1 MLMPYHVQPT
11 LYMLVP
17 AKMKRMNVHRILV
30 ETILKHDLMR
40 MMLVWLLWEIN
51 LCDFSRGERTD
62 FEAAAEPEC
71 NSAETNFYSNNG
83 DDTLGYSK
91 VDHKR
96 SSMDGWN
103 LTSQKLIDSF
113 PLDPIRQNY
122 VRQVRECIFSAVQ
135 PTPFKSAV
143 TLVAVSKEVV
153 EDLLDLD
160 VSITETQE
168 FIQFVSGARVLPGMI
183 SLAHRYGG
191 HQFGVWSGQLGDGRA
206 HLLGVYVN
214 RRGTR
219 WELQLKGSGK
229 TPYSRDGDGR
239 AVLRSSV
246 REFLCSEALNYL
258 GVPTSRAASLV
269 LSNDDVKRDQFYNGN
284 VKNEKGAIVLRVAKS
299 WFRFGSLEI
308 LAYSGEIELLRKLV
322 DFVIE
327 QYFPL
332 INATSSNKYLEFFS
346 QVVTDTSYL
355 IAHWMSVGFAHGVCN
370 TDNFSILSITIDYG
384 PFGFMD
390 YYDPNFVPN
399 TSDDEGRYK
408 IGNQANIGRYNLDKL
423 QKALNP
429 LLDPMQQLLTEQI
442 LKGYPDL
449 YQTKFLELFKAKLGL
464 SGLDNNDGYL
474 VAYLLKLMEDTQADF
489 TMTFRQLS
497 EITKQHLKVNNI
509 SEEYWA
515 LQDLA
520 KHEKFLDWINLY
532 LLRLKRNAADS
543 DEARIIRMQSVNP
556 RYILRNWMAE
566 SAIKKSE
573 RNDFSEVHLLQKI
586 LRHPFTKQTEAEGA
600 GYSSRPPPWAKD
612 LRVSCS
618 S

>member
-1 MLMPYHVQPT
+1 MR
-11 LYMLVP
+11 
-17 AKMKRMNVHRILV
+17 RMNLQRTLAG
-30 ETILKHDLMR
+30 TMLKHDLMKI
-40 MMLVWLLWEIN
+40 LVLLLSVSTIGI
-51 LCDFSRGERTD
+51 FSRGGRTD
-62 FEAAAEPEC
+62 FEAAAVSEC
-71 NSAETNFYSNNG
+71 ISVDSHFYSLKG
-83 DDTLGYSK
+83 HDTSGYNK

-103 LTSQKLIDSF
+103 LTSQKLLDSF

-122 VRQVRECIFSAVQ
+122 VRQVRKCIFSAVE
-135 PTPFKSAV
+135 PTPFKSVV

-153 EDLLDLD
+153 EDILDLD
-160 VSITETQE
+160 ASITVTKE
-168 FIQFVSGARVLPGMI
+168 FIQFVSGARVLPGSI
-183 SLAHRYGG
+183 PLAHRYGG
-191 HQFGVWSGQLGDGRA
+191 HQFGVWAGQLGDGRA
-206 HLLGVYVN
+206 HFLGAYVN
-214 RRGTR
+214 RYGTR

-239 AVLRSSV
+239 AVLRSSL

-258 GVPTSRAASLV
+258 GIPTSRAASIV

-308 LAYSGEIELLRKLV
+308 LAYSGEIELLRKLA
-322 DFVIE
+322 DFIIE
-327 QYFPL
+327 QHFPL
-332 INATSSNKYLEFFS
+332 INVTSSDKYLEFFS

-390 YYDPNFVPN
+390 DYDPNFVPN

-408 IGNQANIGRYNLDKL
+408 IGNQANVGRYNLDKL
-423 QKALNP
+423 RKALNP
-429 LLDPMQQLLTEQI
+429 LLDPTQQQLAEQI
-442 LKGYPDL
+442 LKGYPDR
-449 YQTKFLELFKAKLGL
+449 YQTKFVELFKAKLGL
-464 SGLDNNDGYL
+464 SGFDYNDNYL
-474 VAYLLKLMEDTQADF
+474 IAFLLKLMEDTRADF
-489 TMTFRQLS
+489 TMTFCQLS
-497 EITKQHLKVNNI
+497 EITKKHLEVNNI
-509 SEEYWA
+509 SQEYWA

-532 LLRLKRNAADS
+532 LLRLKRNAVDS
-543 DEARIIRMQSVNP
+543 DEARRIRMQVVNP

-600 GYSSRPPPWAKD
+600 GYSSHPPPWAKHI
-612 LRVSCS
+612 RVSCS

>member
-1 MLMPYHVQPT
+1 MR
-11 LYMLVP
+11 
-17 AKMKRMNVHRILV
+17 RMNLQRTLAG
-30 ETILKHDLMR
+30 TMLKHGLMKI
-40 MMLVWLLWEIN
+40 LVWLLSVSTIGI
-51 LCDFSRGERTD
+51 FSQGGTD
-62 FEAAAEPEC
+62 FEAAAVSEC
-71 NSAETNFYSNNG
+71 SSVDSNFYSIKG
-83 DDTLGYSK
+83 DDTLGYNK
-91 VDHKR
+91 VNHKR

-103 LTSQKLIDSF
+103 LTSQKLLDSF

-135 PTPFKSAV
+135 PTPFKSLV

-153 EDLLDLD
+153 EDILDLD
-160 VSITETQE
+160 ASITVTKE
-168 FIQFVSGARVLPGMI
+168 FIQFVSGARVLPGSI
-183 SLAHRYGG
+183 PLAHRYGG
-191 HQFGVWSGQLGDGRA
+191 HQFGVWAGQLGDGRA
-206 HLLGVYVN
+206 HFLGAYVN
-214 RRGTR
+214 RHGTR

-229 TPYSRDGDGR
+229 TPYSRNGDGR
-239 AVLRSSV
+239 AVLRSSL

-258 GVPTSRAASLV
+258 GIPTSRAASIV

-322 DFVIE
+322 DFIIE
-327 QYFPL
+327 QHFPL
-332 INATSSNKYLEFFS
+332 INVTSSDKYLEFFS
-346 QVVTDTSYL
+346 QVVTDTAHL
-355 IAHWMSVGFAHGVCN
+355 ITHWMSVGFAHGVCN

-390 YYDPNFVPN
+390 DYDPNFVPN

-423 QKALNP
+423 RKALNP
-429 LLDPMQQLLTEQI
+429 LLDPMQQQLAEQI
-442 LKGYPDL
+442 LKGYPDR
-449 YQTKFLELFKAKLGL
+449 YQTKFVEIFKAKLGL
-464 SGLDNNDGYL
+464 PGFDYNDNYL
-474 VAYLLKLMEDTQADF
+474 IASLLKLMEDTRADF

-497 EITKQHLKVNNI
+497 EITKKHLEVNNI
-509 SEEYWA
+509 SQEYWA

-532 LLRLKRNAADS
+532 LLRLKRNTVDS
-543 DEARIIRMQSVNP
+543 DEARRIRMQTVNP

-573 RNDFSEVHLLQKI
+573 RNDFSEVHQLQKI
-586 LRHPFTKQTEAEGA
+586 LRHPFTKQTEAERA

-612 LRVSCS
+612 VRVSCS

>member
-1 MLMPYHVQPT
+1 
-11 LYMLVP
+11 MLVLNNGYVSLIFTRKKKP
-17 AKMKRMNVHRILV
+17 HRCVWNYFTRLPHLVQTRTVHGVCWIFAKMRLV
-30 ETILKHDLMR
+30 AVQRTLTGTILKLDIMR
-40 MMLVWLLWEIN
+40 IMLLWLIWESTFGI
-51 LCDFSRGERTD
+51 FSRGEITNYK
-62 FEAAAEPEC
+62 AAAEPEC
-71 NSAETNFYSNNG
+71 NSIDSNFYSING

-91 VDHKR
+91 VNYKR

-113 PLDPIRQNY
+113 PLDSIKQNY
-122 VRQVRECIFSAVQ
+122 VRQVRDCIFSAIQ

-143 TLVAVSKEVV
+143 TLAAVSKEVV

-160 VSITETQE
+160 VSLTKTKE
-168 FIQFVSGARVLPGMI
+168 FIQFVSGAKVLPGSI

-206 HLLGVYVN
+206 HLLGAYVN
-214 RRGTR
+214 RHGTR

-239 AVLRSSV
+239 AVLRSSL

-258 GVPTSRAASLV
+258 EIPTSRAA
-269 LSNDDVKRDQFYNGN
+269 
-284 VKNEKGAIVLRVAKS
+284 
-299 WFRFGSLEI
+299 
-308 LAYSGEIELLRKLV
+308 RKLV

-327 QYFPL
+327 QHFPL
-332 INATSSNKYLEFFS
+332 INATGSNKYLEFFS

-355 IAHWMSVGFAHGVCN
+355 IARWMSVGFAHGVCN
-370 TDNFSILSITIDYG
+370 TDNFSIISITIDYG

-390 YYDPNFVPN
+390 YYDSNFVPN

-408 IGNQANIGRYNLDKL
+408 IGNQANVGRYNLDKL
-423 QKALNP
+423 KKALNP
-429 LLDPMQQLLTEQI
+429 LLEPQQQLLAEQI
-442 LKGYPDL
+442 LKGYPGL
-449 YQTKFLELFKAKLGL
+449 YQAKFLELFKAKLGL
-464 SGLDNNDGYL
+464 SGLDDSDDYL
-474 VAYLLKLMEDTQADF
+474 IAFLLKLMEDTRADF

-497 EITKQHLKVNNI
+497 EIYKQDLEVKNI
-509 SEEYWA
+509 SKEYWA

-520 KHEKFLDWINLY
+520 KHKKFSHWINLY
-532 LLRLKRNAADS
+532 LLRLKSNTIES
-543 DEARIIRMQSVNP
+543 DDARRIRMQSVNP
-556 RYILRNWMAE
+556 RYIFRNWMAE
-566 SAIKKSE
+566 SAIKKAE
-573 RNDFSEVHLLQKI
+573 RNDFSEIHLLQKI
-586 LRHPFTKQTEAEGA
+586 LRHPFTKQAEAEEA

>member
-1 MLMPYHVQPT
+1 MRRMAVQRT
-11 LYMLVP
+11 VTG
-17 AKMKRMNVHRILV
+17 
-30 ETILKHDLMR
+30 TILKRDLMR
-40 MMLVWLLWEIN
+40 MMLVWLIWESTFGI
-51 LCDFSRGERTD
+51 FSRGEITNYK
-62 FEAAAEPEC
+62 AAVEPEC
-71 NSAETNFYSNNG
+71 SSPIDTNFYSVNG
-83 DDTLGYSK
+83 DDILGYSK
-91 VDHKR
+91 VNYKR

-103 LTSQKLIDSF
+103 LTSQMLIDSF
-113 PLDPIRQNY
+113 PLDSIKQNY
-122 VRQVRECIFSAVQ
+122 VRQVRDCIFSAIQ
-135 PTPFKSAV
+135 PTPFKSEV

-160 VSITETQE
+160 VSITKTKE
-168 FIQFVSGARVLPGMI
+168 FIQFISGAKVLPGST

-206 HLLGVYVN
+206 HLLGAYVN
-214 RRGTR
+214 RHGTR
-219 WELQLKGSGK
+219 WELQLKGAGK

-239 AVLRSSV
+239 AVLRSSL

-258 GVPTSRAASLV
+258 EVPTSRAASLV
-269 LSNDDVKRDQFYNGN
+269 ISNDGVKRDQFYNGN

-327 QYFPL
+327 QHFPF
-332 INATSSNKYLEFFS
+332 INATGSNKYLEFFS

-355 IAHWMSVGFAHGVCN
+355 IARWMSVGFAHGVCN
-370 TDNFSILSITIDYG
+370 TDNFSIVSITIDYG

-390 YYDPNFVPN
+390 YYDSNFVPN

-408 IGNQANIGRYNLDKL
+408 IGNQANVGRYNLDKL
-423 QKALNP
+423 KQALNP
-429 LLDPMQQLLTEQI
+429 LLEPKQQSLAEQI
-442 LKGYPDL
+442 LKGYPGL
-449 YQTKFLELFKAKLGL
+449 YQAKFVELFKAKLGL
-464 SGLDNNDGYL
+464 SGLDDSDHYL
-474 VAYLLKLMEDTQADF
+474 IAFLLK
-489 TMTFRQLS
+489 
-497 EITKQHLKVNNI
+497 
-509 SEEYWA
+509 EYWA

-520 KHEKFLDWINLY
+520 KHKNFLHWINMY
-532 LLRLKRNAADS
+532 LLRLKRNTIDS
-543 DEARIIRMQSVNP
+543 DDARRIRMLSVNP

-566 SAIKKSE
+566 SAIKKAE
-573 RNDFSEVHLLQKI
+573 RNDFSEIHLLQKI
-586 LRHPFTKQTEAEGA
+586 LRHPFTKQAEAEEA